1 VVASRFGG
9 FPEVIDEG
17 RTGLLFAPRDHA
29 ALAAALRSLLDSP
42 ARRAAMAAAA
52 PAWAA
57 QFAWPAVTDRIEAVY
72 RSVTVDGGP
81 Q

>member
-1 VVASRFGG
+1 
-9 FPEVIDEG
+9 VIDEG
-17 RTGLLFAPRDHA
+17 RTGLLVPPRDPL
-29 ALAAALRSLLDSP
+29 ALAEAVNALLADP

-72 RSVTVDGGP
+72 RSIL
-81 Q
+81 